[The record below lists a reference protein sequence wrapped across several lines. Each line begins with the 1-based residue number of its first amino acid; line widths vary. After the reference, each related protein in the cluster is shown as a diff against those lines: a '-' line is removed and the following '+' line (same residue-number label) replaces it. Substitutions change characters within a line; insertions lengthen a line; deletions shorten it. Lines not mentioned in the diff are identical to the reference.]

1 LLLLKLFNICQPIRS
16 PSATDLFVKAE
27 SLCGASSE
35 SDQRITCGPLI
46 PMVSN
51 IKKNKVGS
59 KGCHIVTGTAGISFS
74 HGVITRERHKKVTLA
89 THLSKLSRKKNC
101 YISTTYKIVKILTSH
116 FCIIRHYIYIRGT
129 TYVSHIR
136 LYNLMIYITK
146 YKNVSIYVSSSLSN
160 SPTTMTNLSDCR

>member
-1 LLLLKLFNICQPIRS
+1 MLLLKLFNICQPIRS
-16 PSATDLFVKAE
+16 LSATDLFVKAE
-27 SLCGASSE
+27 SLWWDPPDYCG
-35 SDQRITCGPLI
+35 RITCGPLTRMI
-46 PMVSN
+46 SN

-59 KGCHIVTGTAGISFS
+59 KGCHIVTGTAAISFS

-160 SPTTMTNLSDCR
+160 SPTTMTNLSNCR

>member
-1 LLLLKLFNICQPIRS
+1 MPTDSLAECNSFICQGRITLLGP
-16 PSATDLFVKAE
+16 PE
-27 SLCGASSE
+27 SLRANHLRPPNTY
-35 SDQRITCGPLI
+35 DFQH
-46 PMVSN
+46 
-51 IKKNKVGS
+51 KKNKVGS
-59 KGCHIVTGTAGISFS
+59 KGCHIVTGTAAISFS